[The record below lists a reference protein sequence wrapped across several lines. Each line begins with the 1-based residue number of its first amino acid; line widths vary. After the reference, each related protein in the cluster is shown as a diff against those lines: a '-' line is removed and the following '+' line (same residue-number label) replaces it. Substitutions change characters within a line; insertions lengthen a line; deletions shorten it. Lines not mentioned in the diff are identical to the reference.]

1 MTINQLLECVLGKS
15 ASLGGFL
22 GDATAFQNNDIN
34 NYANLMEKYGYEEWS
49 NEILYSGIT
58 GEQLKT
64 SIFIGPTYYQ
74 RLKIMVA
81 DKMHSRGTGPLQGLT
96 RQPAAGRSNNGGL
109 RIGEMERDSI
119 LAHGAG
125 EFLRESM
132 MERADKYEVNIDR
145 KSGLI
150 SKGETV
156 DDDKVKIP
164 YAMKMLLQ
172 EIQSM
177 SIAPRL
183 ITDTN
188 IENPYV
194 HEFIQEGFKL

>member
-1 MTINQLLECVLGKS
+1 MPSLEML
-15 ASLGGFL
+15 F
-22 GDATAFQNNDIN
+22 
-34 NYANLMEKYGYEEWS
+34 
-49 NEILYSGIT
+49 
-58 GEQLKT
+58 
-64 SIFIGPTYYQ
+64 
-74 RLKIMVA
+74 
-81 DKMHSRGTGPLQGLT
+81 
-96 RQPAAGRSNNGGL
+96 RSL
-109 RIGEMERDSI
+109 RIVALWR
-119 LAHGAG
+119 
-125 EFLRESM
+125 
-132 MERADKYEVNIDR
+132 EVNIDR

-156 DDDKVKIP
+156 DDDKVQMP

-194 HEFIQEGFKL
+194 HEFIERGFKL

>member
-1 MTINQLLECVLGKS
+1 
-15 ASLGGFL
+15 
-22 GDATAFQNNDIN
+22 
-34 NYANLMEKYGYEEWS
+34 MEKYGYEEWG
-49 NEILYSGIT
+49 NEVLYSGIT

-81 DKMHSRGTGPLQGLT
+81 DKMHSRGEGPLQSLT

-132 MERADKYEVNIDR
+132 MERSDKYEVNIDR

-150 SKGETV
+150 SKGQTV
-156 DDDKVKIP
+156 DDDKVQMP

-183 ITDTN
+183 ITDKN

-194 HEFIQEGFKL
+194 HEFIERGFKL